1 MKRIYLLMILA
12 CIVISAQAQTFTIR
26 TVKNNLFIPWEI
38 IYGPDDHI
46 WFTQKNGFICRTE
59 PVTGATDTLYHAT
72 TSVVQG
78 EGGMLGMAMHP
89 AFPATPYLY
98 VAYEYMQGGDYTEK
112 VVRLT
117 YFPTGDSLG
126 AEMTVLDNI
135 EGANIHNG
143 CRLHIVNDKLF
154 ISTGDAANQSLPQN
168 INSINGKIL
177 RINLDGTI
185 PGDNPIAGSPVWSWG
200 DRNTQGMVY
209 ANNKLYTSMHGA
221 SSDDEIN
228 IIEPGRNYGWPTV
241 QGFCNGGE
249 VTFCNDSNVVEP
261 IIAWTPT
268 IAASGMDYYDHP
280 MFPAWQGSL
289 MMGTLK
295 DNDLY
300 FLKLD
305 ANFDS
310 IINVIIIDTLS
321 IGRIR
326 DVCISP
332 NGSIFLS
339 TSNSQAGGGGSKIDR
354 IVELY
359 DSTFI
364 PVKVPVQSASNSFS
378 IYPNP
383 TKDEI
388 TVSLKHTPVV
398 GMDYRITNSI
408 GQVLLSGK
416 MTNRPISLKSLP
428 VGLYTFQITSTKGER
443 YTRQILK
450 E

>member
-1 MKRIYLLMILA
+1 MKRIYLLVILV
-12 CIVISAQAQTFTIR
+12 CSAICMQAQTFTIR
-26 TVKNNLFIPWEI
+26 TVKDNLFIPWEI

-46 WFTQKNGFICRTE
+46 WFNQKNGFICRTE

-72 TSVVQG
+72 TTVVQG

-98 VAYEYMQGGDYTEK
+98 VAYEYMQGGNYTEK
-112 VVRLT
+112 IVRLT
-117 YFPTGDSLG
+117 YFPGGDSLG
-126 AEMTVLDNI
+126 AETTLLDNI

-154 ISTGDAANQSLPQN
+154 ISTGDAADQSLPQN

-185 PGDNPIAGSPVWSWG
+185 PSDNPIAGSPVWSWG

-209 ANNKLYTSMHGA
+209 ANNRLYTSMHGA

-228 IIEPGRNYGWPTV
+228 IIEAGRNYGWPNV

-261 IIAWTPT
+261 IYAWTPT
-268 IAASGMDYYDHP
+268 IAASGMDYYNHP
-280 MFPAWQGSL
+280 MFPAWQDAL

-300 FLKLD
+300 FLKLN
-305 ANFDS
+305 ATFDS
-310 IINVIIIDTLS
+310 VIDVIIIDTLS
-321 IGRIR
+321 LGRIR

-339 TSNSQAGGGGSKIDR
+339 TSNSQAGGTGAKIDR

-364 PVKVPVQSASNSFS
+364 PVKVPTQNIANSFTV
-378 IYPNP
+378 YPNP
-383 TKDEI
+383 ARDEV
-388 TVSLKHTPVV
+388 TVLLKNTVV
-398 GMDYRITNSI
+398 TGLDYTIINSV
-408 GQVLLSGK
+408 GQVVKTGK
-416 MTNRPISLKSLP
+416 MGGNVISLKNLP
-428 VGLYTFQITSTKGER
+428 IGLYHLQLTGANGER

>member
-1 MKRIYLLMILA
+1 MKRIYLLVILV
-12 CIVISAQAQTFTIR
+12 CSAICMQAQTFTVR

-46 WFTQKNGFICRTE
+46 WFNQKNGFICRTE

-72 TSVVQG
+72 TTVVQG

-98 VAYEYMQGGDYTEK
+98 VAYEYMQGGNYTEK
-112 VVRLT
+112 IVRLT
-117 YFPTGDSLG
+117 YFPGGDSLG
-126 AEMTVLDNI
+126 AETTLLDNI

-154 ISTGDAANQSLPQN
+154 ISTGDAADQSLPQN

-185 PGDNPIAGSPVWSWG
+185 PSDNPIAGSPVWSWG

-228 IIEPGRNYGWPTV
+228 IIEAGRNYGWPNV

-261 IIAWTPT
+261 IYAWTPT
-268 IAASGMDYYDHP
+268 IAASGMDYYNHP
-280 MFPAWQGSL
+280 MFPAWQDAL

-300 FLKLD
+300 FLKLN
-305 ANFDS
+305 ATFDS
-310 IINVIIIDTLS
+310 VIDVIIIDTLS
-321 IGRIR
+321 LGRIR

-339 TSNSQAGGGGSKIDR
+339 TSNSQAGGTGAKIDR

-364 PVKVPVQSASNSFS
+364 PVKVPTQNIANSFTV
-378 IYPNP
+378 YPNP
-383 TKDEI
+383 ARDEV
-388 TVSLKHTPVV
+388 TVLLKNTVV
-398 GMDYRITNSI
+398 TGLDYTIINSV
-408 GQVLLSGK
+408 GQVVKTGK
-416 MTNRPISLKSLP
+416 MGGNVISLKNLP
-428 VGLYTFQITSTKGER
+428 IGLYHLQLTGANGER